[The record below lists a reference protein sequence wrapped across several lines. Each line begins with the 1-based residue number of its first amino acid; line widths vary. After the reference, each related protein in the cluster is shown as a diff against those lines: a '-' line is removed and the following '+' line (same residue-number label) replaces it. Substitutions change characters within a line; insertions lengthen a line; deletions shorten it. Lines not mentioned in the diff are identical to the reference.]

1 MPEEPI
7 WYNIQVSMRYTLC
20 GEFSENNPRLLNPH
34 EAQRCTKA
42 SERGFHEMSGGQF
55 WIHRKK
61 FWVIILT
68 GKDEYT
74 AYVEVSKQTGPPAG
88 HRILWL
94 HFFFFSPDS
103 KNTRSSEWTYGSS
116 LLFYHQKTLWPWE
129 NHFNSLNFRFS
140 LCKIRV

>member
-94 HFFFFSPDS
+94 HFFFFFHQTQRILDPVNEHMDP
-103 KNTRSSEWTYGSS
+103 RYSSTIKKLCDLGKITS
-116 LLFYHQKTLWPWE
+116 TL
-129 NHFNSLNFRFS
+129 
-140 LCKIRV
+140 